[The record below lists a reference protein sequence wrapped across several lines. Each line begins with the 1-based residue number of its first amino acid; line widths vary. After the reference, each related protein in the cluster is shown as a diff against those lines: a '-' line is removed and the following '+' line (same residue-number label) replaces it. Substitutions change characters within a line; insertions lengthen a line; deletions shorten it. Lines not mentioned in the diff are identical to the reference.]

1 MANNPTA
8 KTQAT
13 ETQTSTS
20 DPLQSWLKQ
29 SLKPSLAKDP
39 AVQQGVKAM
48 VDSVLEDASL
58 VSDDVLQTLRGIV
71 AELDKKL
78 SDQINLIIHSD
89 EFKAVES
96 AWRGLHT
103 LVMKS
108 QLDSKLKIRVLNV
121 SKDEV
126 RKTLDK
132 FPGESWNKGP
142 LFNRIY
148 NQEYGTPGGEPY
160 GCIIGDYEF
169 THNPA
174 DVKILSGMAKIAA
187 AAHAPFITGGSPEL
201 LKIDSWAQ
209 LPDITDVTKKFTL
222 PEYAA
227 WRSLRDH
234 EDSRY
239 LALAFPRF
247 MSRLPYGAK
256 SNPVDEFAFEEDVAG
271 GNHERYAWSNAA
283 YAMGLNISRS
293 YSNYGWTCSI
303 RGVDSGGRVDGLP
316 VSVFETDDGGQDIV
330 CPTEV
335 AITQAQELDLA
346 NNGFMPLSH
355 FKNTDY
361 AAFIGA
367 QSLQKPKTYDLDSA
381 TANAKISARLP
392 YLFASCR
399 FAHYLKVMVYRMA
412 GRNMEREDIDR
423 ELNRWI
429 TTYVL
434 ADPKNATDEQ
444 RAEKPLAD
452 AKVFVEASEDDPGW
466 YSAKFLLRPHF
477 QLEGVDV
484 ALRLVANIPAKK
496 S

>member
-1 MANNPTA
+1 MANNPSA
-8 KTQAT
+8 KPQAT
-13 ETQTSTS
+13 ETETSTS
-20 DPLQSWLKQ
+20 NPLHSWLKEN
-29 SLKPSLAKDP
+29 LKPSLAKDP
-39 AVQQGVKAM
+39 AVERGVNAM
-48 VDSVLEDASL
+48 VEVVLKDASL
-58 VSDDVLQTLRGIV
+58 VSDDVIQTLRGIV

-78 SDQINLIIHSD
+78 SAQINLIIHSA

-126 RKTLDK
+126 RKSLDK

-142 LFNRIY
+142 LHKKIY
-148 NQEYGTPGGEPY
+148 DQEYGMPGGEPY

-169 THNPA
+169 SHNPA
-174 DVKILSGMAKIAA
+174 DVKILSGIAKIAA

-201 LKIDSWAQ
+201 MKIDSWVQ
-209 LPDITDVTKKFTL
+209 LPDIADVTKKFTL

-239 LALAFPRF
+239 LALGFPRF

-271 GNHERYAWSNAA
+271 GDHERYAWSNAA
-283 YAMGLNISRS
+283 YAMGLNVTRS
-293 YSNYGWTCSI
+293 FANYGWTCNI
-303 RGVDSGGRVDGLP
+303 RGVDGGRVEGLP

-367 QSLQKPKTYDLDSA
+367 QSLQKPKTYDEDSA

-392 YLFASCR
+392 YLFATCR
-399 FAHYLKVMVYRMA
+399 FAHYLKVMVYRMV
-412 GRNMEREDIDR
+412 GQNMEREDLDR

-429 TTYVL
+429 TNYVL
-434 ADPKNATDEQ
+434 ADPKNSTDEQ
-444 RAEKPLAD
+444 RAQKPLAD
-452 AKVFVEASEDDPGW
+452 ARVVVEASEDDPGW
-466 YSAKFLLRPHF
+466 YSTKIYLRPHF

-484 ALRLVANIPAKK
+484 ALRLVARLPAKK
-496 S
+496 T